1 MEWSIHVLKSKATT
15 AAAAA
20 AAACEVRKKKKSG
33 KQENRRTRATK
44 KFKLFVL
51 GSSFP
56 CLPSG
61 LLSRNSCS
69 LAGLV
74 NESLKILYGVG
85 V

>member
-1 MEWSIHVLKSKATT
+1 MRV
-15 AAAAA
+15 
-20 AAACEVRKKKKSG
+20 KKKK
-33 KQENRRTRATK
+33 KAENRRTGELERRK
-44 KFKLFVL
+44 SSSFFVL

>member
-1 MEWSIHVLKSKATT
+1 MFVKSKATT

-20 AAACEVRKKKKSG
+20 AAACEGRKRKKA
-33 KQENRRTRATK
+33 ENRRTGELERRK
-44 KFKLFVL
+44 SSSFFVL
-51 GSSFP
+51 GNGFP